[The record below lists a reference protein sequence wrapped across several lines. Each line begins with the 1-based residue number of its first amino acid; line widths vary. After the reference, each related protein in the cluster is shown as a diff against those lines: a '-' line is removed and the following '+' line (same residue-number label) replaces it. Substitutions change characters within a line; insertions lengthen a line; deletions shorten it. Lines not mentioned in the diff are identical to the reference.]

1 MFIFDKDNLDHF
13 NTFFQLFNLHSMHYA
28 CKCNMTFHCHILRS
42 HSIIS
47 MEPAMPSF
55 YFHFRLKLKNL
66 MYSPPLERELGLIKE
81 KMFLAKCL
89 QLN

>member
-28 CKCNMTFHCHILRS
+28 CKCNMTFHCHIL
-42 HSIIS
+42 
-47 MEPAMPSF
+47 
-55 YFHFRLKLKNL
+55 KLKNL
-66 MYSPPLERELGLIKE
+66 MYSPPLEREIGLIE
-81 KMFLAKCL
+81 EQMFLAKCL